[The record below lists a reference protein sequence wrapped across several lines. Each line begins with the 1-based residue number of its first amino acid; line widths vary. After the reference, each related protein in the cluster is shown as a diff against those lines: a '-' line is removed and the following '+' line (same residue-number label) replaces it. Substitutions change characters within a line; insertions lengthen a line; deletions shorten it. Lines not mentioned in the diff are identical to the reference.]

1 MSTASFTER
10 EVEQKMLEAAAAAS
24 VFPEWTPEATA
35 ALHKARDGKKVIAIC
50 GFSPTSRHLA
60 PFDDERVS
68 IWGVNEAHRHK
79 TAYMKRWD
87 AWWQIHK
94 RWDFTKGSSAA
105 TKEHWEWLQQKHDFP
120 IYMQEHWDDIP
131 SSVAYPFDEIRRAFP
146 GVVELL
152 SSGEEAERDYYTST
166 FAYMCALAMLEIE
179 KQELPG
185 RIEVYGFDMAT
196 WTEFQ
201 YQKGSTEFWIGY
213 ARGRNIEVTVPY
225 KCRLLNGKLY
235 GYEVARIIPKFMLE
249 ELMSEATKRRDKLSE
264 EIKIITAQRQE
275 TEHLAMETKDK
286 ELRYKK
292 ILEDARPLFNKEIE
306 IAKELNAVHGEVQEY
321 QDIITYIE
329 KSKTETEEMLINR
342 QLVEFRLNSINR
354 DRQKAL
360 NTAMVMKGRWS
371 MVQQDL
377 SELLKIDMPDDERDP
392 IEKKGTEAIEAELN
406 AAAMVN
412 ALYGRAKAATG
423 LIRYLDNMDVD
434 DQLVRAVMDADPE
447 RKVEGQ

>member
-1 MSTASFTER
+1 
-10 EVEQKMLEAAAAAS
+10 
-24 VFPEWTPEATA
+24 
-35 ALHKARDGKKVIAIC
+35 
-50 GFSPTSRHLA
+50 
-60 PFDDERVS
+60 
-68 IWGVNEAHRHK
+68 
-79 TAYMKRWD
+79 
-87 AWWQIHK
+87 
-94 RWDFTKGSSAA
+94 
-105 TKEHWEWLQQKHDFP
+105 
-120 IYMQEHWDDIP
+120 
-131 SSVAYPFDEIRRAFP
+131 
-146 GVVELL
+146 
-152 SSGEEAERDYYTST
+152 
-166 FAYMCALAMLEIE
+166 
-179 KQELPG
+179 
-185 RIEVYGFDMAT
+185 
-196 WTEFQ
+196 
-201 YQKGSTEFWIGY
+201 
-213 ARGRNIEVTVPY
+213 
-225 KCRLLNGKLY
+225 
-235 GYEVARIIPKFMLE
+235 
-249 ELMSEATKRRDKLSE
+249 
-264 EIKIITAQRQE
+264 
-275 TEHLAMETKDK
+275 METKDK

-329 KSKTETEEMLINR
+329 KSKTEVEEMLINR

-377 SELLKIDMPDDERDP
+377 SELLKIDMSDDERDP